1 MPDTFFISAKVSVCL
16 SRADE
21 FDLDLSI
28 KCKEI
33 TDENATLVSFR
44 FFKERHLL
52 LPCNRIGNS
61 ILVFPALVM
70 LNPYP

>member
-1 MPDTFFISAKVSVCL
+1 MSVCL
-16 SRADE
+16 SRGDE

-44 FFKERHLL
+44 FFKERHPPPTLEKSRETYT
-52 LPCNRIGNS
+52 CISRIGY
-61 ILVFPALVM
+61 A
-70 LNPYP
+70 